1 MNRDSEIID
10 ALGGTSAVAAIFG
23 IKPPSVSEWRDNGI
37 PKSRKQT
44 LALMFPDRTPGD
56 WRPSVPAEA
65 QPTD

>member
-1 MNRDSEIID
+1 MTDSDFID
-10 ALGGTSAVAAIFG
+10 WLGGTGAVAAMFR
-23 IKPPSVSEWRDNGI
+23 IKPPSVSEWRVVGI

-44 LALMFPDRTPGD
+44 LALMFPDRAPGD